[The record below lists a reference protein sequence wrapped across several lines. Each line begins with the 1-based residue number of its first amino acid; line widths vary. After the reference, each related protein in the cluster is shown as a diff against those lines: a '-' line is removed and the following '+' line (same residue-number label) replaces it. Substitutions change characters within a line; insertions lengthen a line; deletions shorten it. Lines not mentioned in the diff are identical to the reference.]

1 MLCTFS
7 LTGYAEKNKIKK
19 YKKRKGVEIIM
30 YTEDNF
36 DRQTDRTDTVLFWY
50 NFKNKTPCKKG
61 CTLGA
66 I

>member
-36 DRQTDRTDTVLFWY
+36 DRQTELILFY
-50 NFKNKTPCKKG
+50 FGTILKIKRHVKRDA
-61 CTLGA
+61 L
-66 I
+66 

>member
-36 DRQTDRTDTVLFWY
+36 DRQTDRQTELILFY
-50 NFKNKTPCKKG
+50 
-61 CTLGA
+61 LGTILKIKRHVKRDA
-66 I
+66 L